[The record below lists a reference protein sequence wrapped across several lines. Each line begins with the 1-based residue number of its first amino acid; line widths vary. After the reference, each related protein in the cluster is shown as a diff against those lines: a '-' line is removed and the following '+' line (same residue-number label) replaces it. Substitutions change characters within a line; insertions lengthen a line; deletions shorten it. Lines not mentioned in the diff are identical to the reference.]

1 MFCQSSASC
10 LDEQAP
16 MSCACYQ
23 AVFSDQMPM
32 HGMLLQAAIL
42 GVSVNGSLRGDKL
55 ASESEP
61 PSTATTSE
69 GDIAAEPC
77 AVQNGHHAN
86 GGPAA
91 VKGGQSRLYSH
102 SALHK
107 KADYS
112 QAPTAQST
120 LRLAGM

>member
-1 MFCQSSASC
+1 
-10 LDEQAP
+10 

-23 AVFSDQMPM
+23 AVISDQMPM
-32 HGMLLQAAIL
+32 HGMGLQAAIL
-42 GVSVNGSLRGDKL
+42 GVSINGSLKGEKP
-55 ASESEP
+55 APESEP

-77 AVQNGHHAN
+77 TVQNGHHAN

-91 VKGGQSRLYSH
+91 VKGVQSRLQYH

-107 KADYS
+107 KADHS
-112 QAPTAQST
+112 LARTAQST